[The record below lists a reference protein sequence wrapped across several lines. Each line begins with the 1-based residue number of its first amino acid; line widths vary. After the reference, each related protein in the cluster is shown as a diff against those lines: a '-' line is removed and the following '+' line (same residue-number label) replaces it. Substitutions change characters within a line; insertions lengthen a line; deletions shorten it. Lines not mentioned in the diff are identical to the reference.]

1 MPTCNHCLLEFPE
14 KEAIYDEIDGEKKVF
29 CCNGCRGIFKLI
41 HEEGLDR
48 FYEDRTWKDAG
59 IRSSVL
65 NREIDIKLF
74 AEHVRDVK
82 VSSQQSAVN
91 SQKEIDIF
99 IEGIRC
105 ASCVWLN
112 EKILLRTEGIEY
124 ARVNYATHRARIRW
138 DPEVIGLDR
147 ILKRTISIGYNPK
160 PYLESEQFRRQKAE
174 ARDLLVRFGTA
185 GFLSSQLMMYTTAL
199 YAGYFHGIGAGTKLI
214 FEIIAMLLTIPVI
227 FYSGMPLIR
236 NTIKGLQHLN
246 FNMDSLITIGAG
258 SAFIYSIY
266 QMFIGGKVYFDISAM
281 IITIIILGRYI
292 ETTAKGKASETIE
305 RLSELKP
312 KEARLVMSHGSGV
325 TEMVPITS
333 INKGNLIH
341 VIPGE
346 RIPLDGTVVDG
357 ESEVDESIITGESK
371 PAHKMAGHEVI
382 GGSMN
387 LYGMLVFRVTKT
399 GKETVL
405 SNIIKAV
412 EDAQARKPQIQTIA
426 DRVVGIFVPAILILA
441 FLTVVVYML
450 KGASTQHALM
460 TGISVIVI
468 ACPCSLGIA
477 TPLAVLIFTTMAS
490 SKGILI
496 RGGEVIENTS
506 KADHVIFD
514 KTGTITLGRPVLK
527 DIMVFDHAVDR
538 EYILSIAASIERLS
552 EHSIGRAIT
561 ESAKGFDLLDVSG
574 FKAIP
579 GKGVEGAIDSKKIF
593 IGNMEFMSE
602 SNCSTDSVQSLLNV
616 SLQFEK
622 NGDTVVY
629 IGWDRMVRALFVI
642 SDVIRAEALKVV
654 DELRKAKTAVSIVS
668 GDNKTT
674 TSSIA
679 SMIGID
685 HAIAEASPI
694 AKKEVVTYMQSKGHK
709 ILMVGD
715 GINDAPA
722 LTEAMVGIA
731 MGRGTDIAM
740 ESADAVL
747 VRNDLRL
754 IPYFLNLSKK
764 TFSIIKQNIFWAFFY
779 NISAIPLAVLGVLH
793 PIIAAGAMV
802 ASSLFVIGNSLRIK
816 TAGRIQEV

>member
-1 MPTCNHCLLEFPE
+1 MLKCDHCLLEFPE

-29 CCNGCRGIFKLI
+29 CCNGCRGIYKLI

-59 IRSSVL
+59 IRSSAL
-65 NREIDIKLF
+65 KREIDIKPF
-74 AEHVRDVK
+74 AGHVRDVK
-82 VSSQQSAVN
+82 VSSQ
-91 SQKEIDIF
+91 KEVDIF

-112 EKILLRTEGIEY
+112 EKILSRTEGIEY

-138 DPEVIGLDR
+138 NPEVIGLDR
-147 ILKRTISIGYNPK
+147 ILKRIISIGYNPR
-160 PYLESEQFRRQKAE
+160 PYSESEQFRRQKAE

-185 GFLSSQLMMYTTAL
+185 GFLSSQLMIYTTAL
-199 YAGYFHGIGAGTKLI
+199 YAGYFQGIDTKTKLI

-227 FYSGMPLIR
+227 FYSGMPFIR
-236 NTIKGLQHLN
+236 NTFKGLRHLN

-266 QMFIGGKVYFDISAM
+266 QMFIGGKVYFDTSAM
-281 IITIIILGRYI
+281 IITLILLGRYM

-305 RLSELKP
+305 RLSELSP
-312 KEARLVMSHGSGV
+312 KEARLVGNQQSAISGQ
-325 TEMVPITS
+325 EIKIVPISS
-333 INKGNLIH
+333 IKKGELIQ

-371 PAHKMAGHEVI
+371 PIHKRAGHEVI

-387 LYGMLVFRVTKT
+387 LYGTLVFRVTKT

-426 DRVVGIFVPAILILA
+426 DRVVGIFVPVILIIA
-441 FLTVVVYML
+441 FLTVAAHML
-450 KGASTQHALM
+450 KGASTQYALM

-468 ACPCSLGIA
+468 ACPCSLGLA
-477 TPLAVLIFTTMAS
+477 TPIAILIFTSMAS
-490 SKGILI
+490 PKGILA
-496 RGGEVIENTS
+496 RGGEVIENAGR
-506 KADHVIFD
+506 ADHVIFD

-527 DIMVFDHAVDR
+527 ETIVFDRDVDR
-538 EYILSIAASIERLS
+538 EYILSLAASIERLS
-552 EHSIGRAIT
+552 EHSIGHAIT
-561 ESAKGFDLLDVSG
+561 ESAKGLNLFDVSE

-579 GKGVEGAIDSKKIF
+579 GKGVEGTIGSKKVF
-593 IGNMEFMSE
+593 IGSMGLMDE
-602 SNCSTDSVQSLLNV
+602 SGCSSDSIQFLMDV

-622 NGDTVVY
+622 NCDTVIY
-629 IGWDRMVRALFVI
+629 MGWDKRVRALFVI
-642 SDVIRAEALKVV
+642 SDVIRDEAIEVV
-654 DELRKAKTAVSIVS
+654 DELRKANTTVSIVS
-668 GDNKTT
+668 GDNRITT
-674 TSSIA
+674 GSIA
-679 SMIGID
+679 SMVGVD
-685 HAIAEASPI
+685 RAISEASPV
-694 AKKEVVTYMQSKGHK
+694 AKKELVTDMQSKGHN

-747 VRNDLRL
+747 VRNDLKL
-754 IPYFLNLSKK
+754 ILYFMNLSKK

-779 NISAIPLAVLGVLH
+779 NIIAIPLAVSGVLH
-793 PIIAAGAMV
+793 PIIAAGAMA
-802 ASSLFVIGNSLRIK
+802 ASSLFVVGNSLRIRNRNK
-816 TAGRIQEV
+816 ALEV